1 VGRFAREN
9 AAVSGL
15 LTLAQARAA
24 VAAAV
29 TAPLDG
35 EDVAASDALGRVL
48 AEDVTAAADVP
59 PFDNSAMDGY
69 AIHPGAAERTLRVVD
84 EARAGRP
91 AARGPGVGE
100 AVRIST
106 GAPVPA
112 GAGAV
117 VPLEHVRD
125 AADGAVVL
133 DRDVPPG
140 ANVRRAGEDLRAGQ
154 VVLARGTTLGP
165 GELGAAVAA
174 GRASLRCARRP
185 RVAIV
190 VTGDELVAPGE
201 ALAPGQIH
209 NSNATVLATL
219 AAAAGAEIV
228 AARQVGDDRGATE
241 AALGD
246 ALQAADLLVVSG
258 GVSVGRHDH
267 VKAALETLGVQERF
281 WRVALKPGKPVWFG
295 AREGTLAFGLPG
307 NPVSAAVC
315 FSLFARPALR
325 ALQGAQPE
333 EPRTARL
340 GADVKRSPDREQ
352 AVRVTLA
359 TDPKGVLVA
368 TPTGP
373 QGSHILSSL
382 VGAAGL
388 ALVPPGDGPLVTGS
402 TVAVLRM

>member
-1 VGRFAREN
+1 MGRFAREN

-29 TAPLDG
+29 PAPLGD
-35 EDVAASDALGRVL
+35 EELAAGDALGRVL
-48 AEDVTAAADVP
+48 AEDVTAGADVP
-59 PFDNSAMDGY
+59 PFDNSAMDGF
-69 AIHPGAAERTLRVVD
+69 AVRPGPAGRALRVVD

-91 AARGPGVGE
+91 AARGPAEGE

-117 VPLEHVRD
+117 VPLEHVSEER
-125 AADGAVVL
+125 DGAVVL
-133 DRDVPPG
+133 DRDVAAG
-140 ANVRRAGEDLRAGQ
+140 ANVRRAGEDVRAGQ

-174 GRASLRCARRP
+174 GRATLRCARRP
-185 RVAIV
+185 RLAIV
-190 VTGDELVAPGE
+190 VTGDELVAPG
-201 ALAPGQIH
+201 APLAPGQIH
-209 NSNATVLATL
+209 NSNATVLTAL
-219 AAAAGAEIV
+219 AATAGAEIV
-228 AARQVGDDRGATE
+228 AARHVGDDRAATE
-241 AALGD
+241 AALGG
-246 ALQAADLLVVSG
+246 ALQAADLLVISG

-267 VKAALETLGVQERF
+267 VKAALDALGVQERF

-295 AREGTLAFGLPG
+295 VRDGKLAFGLPG

-333 EPRTARL
+333 APRSARL
-340 GADVKRSPDREQ
+340 AADVQRSRDREQ
-352 AVRVTLA
+352 AVRVALT
-359 TDPKGVLVA
+359 TDPSGVLVA

-382 VGAAGL
+382 VGADGL
-388 ALVPPGDGPLVTGS
+388 ALVPPGDGPLAAGS
-402 TVAVLRM
+402 TVALLRM